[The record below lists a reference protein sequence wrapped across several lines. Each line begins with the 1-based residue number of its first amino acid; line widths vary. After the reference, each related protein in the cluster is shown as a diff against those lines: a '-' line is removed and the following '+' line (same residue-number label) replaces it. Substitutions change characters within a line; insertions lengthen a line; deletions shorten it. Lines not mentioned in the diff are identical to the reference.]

1 VIAPRGGVA
10 ADVIELFPGRSAKP
24 GPKPVTL
31 AESQLNVL
39 GLLIRDAINYR
50 TPVACDDCLEGH
62 ALCYGCDLDLART
75 DDYMRLAGELGID
88 LEADEAGLE
97 GLS

>member
-1 VIAPRGGVA
+1 MTARLGAAPAEVIQ
-10 ADVIELFPGRSAKP
+10 LFPERSAEP
-24 GPKPVTL
+24 GPKPVVLT
-31 AESQLNVL
+31 ESQLNVL

-50 TPVACDDCLEGH
+50 TPLACDDCVEGDG
-62 ALCYGCDLDLART
+62 LCDGCALDLART
-75 DDYMRLAGELGID
+75 DDYMRLAAELGID

>member
-1 VIAPRGGVA
+1 MTARRGVVA
-10 ADVIELFPGRSAKP
+10 AEVIQLFPGRSAEP
-24 GPKPVTL
+24 GPPMVL

-50 TPVACDDCLEGH
+50 TPLACDDCVEGDG
-62 ALCYGCDLDLART
+62 LCDGCALDLART
-75 DDYMRLAGELGID
+75 DDYMRLAAELGID